1 MWKRHA
7 IAAWILVMVYGIPG
21 SAGANLIQDG
31 TFDVGFTGWTT
42 SGNVVLG
49 EAVTPMWGMRDHY
62 ASFGDFA
69 TSGSAILTQNFST
82 AGVSQV
88 AVSFNW
94 FFQYTDNDWLPL
106 VGTDI
111 FVGFVTQEGSI
122 VPTTSG
128 LIQHSIDTG
137 LWLKDHTVWGTFTDI
152 VNVAGLS
159 GQIYF
164 GLFESPDSRR
174 WTRNMWTDSR
184 AGVDNVS
191 ITPVPEPATLLLL
204 GSGFVGLAGIG
215 WTRRGRQARK

>member
-1 MWKRHA
+1 MWKGRA

-21 SAGANLIQDG
+21 SAGANVIPNG

-49 EAVTPMWGMRDHY
+49 EVVTPMWGMVDHY
-62 ASFGDFA
+62 ASFRAFA
-69 TSGSAILTQNFST
+69 TSGTAILTQNVRT
-82 AGVSQV
+82 AGVSRV

-94 FFQYTDNDWLPL
+94 FFQYTDHDWLPL
-106 VGTDI
+106 LGTDI
-111 FVGFVTQEGSI
+111 FAGFVTQEGNI

-137 LWLKDHTVWGTFTDI
+137 LWLQDHTVWGTFTDI

-174 WTRNMWTDSR
+174 WTRNLWTDSR
-184 AGVDNVS
+184 AGVDTVS

-204 GSGFVGLAGIG
+204 GSGLVGLAGIG
-215 WTRRGRQARK
+215 WTRHRRQARK